1 MREIRFIWA
10 WNSLHLSV
18 KFASF
23 EREIRLICA
32 WNSLNL
38 CVKFA
43 SFEREIRFIR
53 AWNSLNLHVKY
64 ASFASFAREICLIRT
79 WNSLHIRR
87 KYCLGFS
94 ASTRNHVTA
103 RASSCLVH
111 APRNSRYSRRL
122 ILANSAAGLS
132 IASLHCLWSSVFVWC
147 VGSGRLDSH
156 WWWRVLHRAAGERP
170 AGGGGQRSCPRG
182 VPKVGHQ
189 KGQGWEARWPPQWR

>member
-1 MREIRFIWA
+1 M
-10 WNSLHLSV
+10 
-18 KFASF
+18 
-23 EREIRLICA
+23 REIRLICT
-32 WNSLNL
+32 WNT
-38 CVKFA
+38 
-43 SFEREIRFIR
+43 
-53 AWNSLNLHVKY
+53 LHSRVKY
-64 ASFASFAREICLIRT
+64 VSFASFAREICLIRT

-156 WWWRVLHRAAGERP
+156 WWWRVLHRGRGAAGERP
-170 AGGGGQRSCPRG
+170 AGEGGGQRVVVHEWFYR
-182 VPKVGHQ
+182 KVLGPS
-189 KGQGWEARWPPQWR
+189 KGPGWEARWPPQWKVKAAVMKKPIIAIFLFCLY